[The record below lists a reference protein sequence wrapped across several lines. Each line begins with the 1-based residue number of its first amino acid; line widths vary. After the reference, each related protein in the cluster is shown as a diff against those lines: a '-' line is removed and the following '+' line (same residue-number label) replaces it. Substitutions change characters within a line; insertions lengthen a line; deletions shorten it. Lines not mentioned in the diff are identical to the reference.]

1 MFEMKS
7 KMITI
12 VGSYNVGL
20 FLKGQR
26 LPGVG
31 ETITADRF
39 VEGPGG
45 KGSNQAVAAAMF
57 GAEVKFIG
65 RVGVDSYGK
74 DALALYRRVG
84 ISTELMTIDKSIH
97 SGISVILID
106 AEGRNMISV
115 ALGANLRLSKED
127 IDRANREIERS
138 MLVGFQLEN
147 NLETV
152 LYGIRRSHEL
162 GAVTF
167 LDPAPAVKIP
177 EEIYPCID
185 IIKPNETEASILSG
199 IKVTGIPEAEAAGAW
214 FLKQGTGTAII
225 TMGELGAV
233 LVSRDAVKHFQAP
246 KVQAVDSTGAG
257 DIFSGALMSELAG
270 GKNIEQA
277 IPYANAA
284 AALSTTRLGVI
295 ESIPSLDEVRKL
307 LESAR

>member
-1 MFEMKS
+1 MKCE
-7 KMITI
+7 MITI

-57 GAEVKFIG
+57 GAKVKFVG

-74 DALALYRRVG
+74 DALELYRRVG
-84 ISTELMTIDKSIH
+84 ISTELITIDKSIH

-106 AEGRNMISV
+106 ADGRNMISV

-127 IDRANREIERS
+127 IDRAAGEIERS

-162 GAVTF
+162 GAMTF

-177 EEIYPCID
+177 DDIYHSID
-185 IIKPNETEASILSG
+185 IIKPNETEASVLSG
-199 IKVTGIPEAEAAGAW
+199 IKVTGIAEAEAAGAW
-214 FLKQGTGTAII
+214 FLKQGAGTAII

-233 LVSRDAVKHFQAP
+233 LVSRHAVKHYPAP
-246 KVQAVDSTGAG
+246 KVQAIDSTGAG
-257 DIFSGALMSELAG
+257 DIFSGALMSALAG
-270 GKNIEQA
+270 GRTIEDA
-277 IPYANAA
+277 IPFANTA

-295 ESIPSLDEVRKL
+295 ESIPSRDEVTNL
-307 LESAR
+307 LEVAR

>member
-1 MFEMKS
+1 MKCE
-7 KMITI
+7 MITI

-57 GAEVKFIG
+57 GAKVKFVG

-74 DALALYRRVG
+74 DALELYRRLG
-84 ISTELMTIDKSIH
+84 ISTELITIDKSIH

-106 AEGRNMISV
+106 ADGRNMISV

-127 IDRANREIERS
+127 IDRAAGEIERS

-162 GAVTF
+162 GAMTF

-177 EEIYPCID
+177 DDIYHSID
-185 IIKPNETEASILSG
+185 IIKPNETEASVLSG
-199 IKVTGIPEAEAAGAW
+199 IKVTGIAEAEAAGAW
-214 FLKQGTGTAII
+214 FLKQGAGTAII

-233 LVSRDAVKHFQAP
+233 LVSRHAVKHYPAP
-246 KVQAVDSTGAG
+246 KVQAIDSTGAG
-257 DIFSGALMSELAG
+257 DIFSGALMSALAG
-270 GKNIEQA
+270 GRTIEDA
-277 IPYANAA
+277 IPFANTA

-295 ESIPSLDEVRKL
+295 ESIPSRDEVTNL
-307 LESAR
+307 LEVAR

>member
-1 MFEMKS
+1 MKCE
-7 KMITI
+7 MITI

-57 GAEVKFIG
+57 GAKVKFVG

-74 DALALYRRVG
+74 DALELYRRLG
-84 ISTELMTIDKSIH
+84 ISTELITIDKSIH

-106 AEGRNMISV
+106 ADGRNMISV

-127 IDRANREIERS
+127 IDRAAGEIERS

-162 GAVTF
+162 GAMTF

-177 EEIYPCID
+177 DDIYHSID
-185 IIKPNETEASILSG
+185 IIKPNETEASVLSG
-199 IKVTGIPEAEAAGAW
+199 IKVTGIAEAEAAGAW
-214 FLKQGTGTAII
+214 FLKHGAGTAII
-225 TMGELGAV
+225 TLGELGSV
-233 LVSRDAVKHFQAP
+233 LVSKYAVKHFPAP
-246 KVQAVDSTGAG
+246 KVKAIDSTGAG
-257 DIFSGALMSELAG
+257 DIFSGALMSALAG
-270 GKNIEQA
+270 GRTIEQA
-277 IPYANAA
+277 IPFANTAA
-284 AALSTTRLGVI
+284 AVSTTRLGVI
-295 ESIPSLDEVRKL
+295 ESIPAYDEVISL
-307 LESAR
+307 LEVAR